1 MIMNKLIVLLF
12 PVLLTAFVSDQYD
25 PSPSGAE
32 ESPLAGLDPGS
43 AIVKKCQDF
52 TVTGNGSS
60 GSWESTEW
68 INLIHQGSGVISY
81 ETRVKVLYSSTG
93 IYFLFRC
100 EDEKLTTTMK
110 DDNLNLWEEDVVEVF
125 LWTSEDF
132 PVYFEYE
139 ISPMDFE
146 LPIIV
151 PNYKGK
157 FLGWLP
163 WNYGGDRRILHATSA
178 VGGEKKSG
186 STVSAW
192 IAEFFIPY
200 KLLNPLPQVPPVSG
214 TKWRANMYRIDYD
227 KGASHFAWQ
236 KTSRSFHEFNS
247 FGTFIFE

>member
-1 MIMNKLIVLLF
+1 MNKLIVLLLA
-12 PVLLTAFVSDQYD
+12 VLLTAFVSDQYN
-25 PSPSGAE
+25 PPPSGAE
-32 ESPLAGLDPGS
+32 ESLPAGLDPGS

-60 GSWESTEW
+60 DSWENTEW
-68 INLIHQGSGVISY
+68 INLIHQGSGLISY
-81 ETRVKVLYSSTG
+81 ETKVKVLYSSTG

-236 KTSRSFHEFNS
+236 KTARSFHEYNS

>member
-1 MIMNKLIVLLF
+1 MNKLIVLLLA
-12 PVLLTAFVSDQYD
+12 VLLTAFVSDQYN
-25 PSPSGAE
+25 PPPSGAE
-32 ESPLAGLDPGS
+32 ESLPAGLDPGS
-43 AIVKKCQDF
+43 TIVKKCQDF

-60 GSWESTEW
+60 DSWENTEW
-68 INLIHQGSGVISY
+68 INLIHQGSGLISY
-81 ETRVKVLYSSTG
+81 ETKVKVLYSSTG

-236 KTSRSFHEFNS
+236 KTARSFHEYNS

>member
-1 MIMNKLIVLLF
+1 MNKLIVLLF

-32 ESPLAGLDPGS
+32 ESLPAGLEAGS
-43 AIVKKCQDF
+43 TIVKKCQDF

-100 EDEKLTTTMK
+100 EDEKLTTSMK

-236 KTSRSFHEFNS
+236 KTARSFHEYNS

>member
-12 PVLLTAFVSDQYD
+12 PVLLTAFVSDQYN

-32 ESPLAGLDPGS
+32 ESLPAGLDPGS

-163 WNYGGDRRILHATSA
+163 WDYTGDKRTRHATS
-178 VGGEKKSG
+178 
-186 STVSAW
+186 
-192 IAEFFIPY
+192 
-200 KLLNPLPQVPPVSG
+200 
-214 TKWRANMYRIDYD
+214 
-227 KGASHFAWQ
+227 
-236 KTSRSFHEFNS
+236 
-247 FGTFIFE
+247 